1 MDTNVL
7 VEGSTYAKFLE
18 ISNGPVVYGGDV
30 NAPTVKMRNCMVCGS
45 IYGKVSFDE
54 LKKNFE

>member
-1 MDTNVL
+1 ML

-18 ISNGPVVYGGDV
+18 ISNGPVIYGGDV

-54 LKKNFE
+54 FKKNFE

>member
-1 MDTNVL
+1 ML

-18 ISNGPVVYGGDV
+18 ISNGPVIYGGDV
-30 NAPTVKMRNCMVCGS
+30 NAPTVKMRNCMVWGS